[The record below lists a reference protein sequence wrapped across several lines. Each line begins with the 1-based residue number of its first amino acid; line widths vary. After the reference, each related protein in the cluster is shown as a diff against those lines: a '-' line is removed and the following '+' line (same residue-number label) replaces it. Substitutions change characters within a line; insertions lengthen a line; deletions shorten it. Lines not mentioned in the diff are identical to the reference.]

1 MERAITG
8 EILIGAL
15 AEAAGVGVE
24 TIRFYEREG
33 LLPEPLRSS
42 SGYRLYDADA
52 VRRVRFIRRAK
63 ALGFTLS
70 ETRELLELRVTD
82 PLSCEDIAAR
92 ARRKIAVIEDRIGE
106 LKRISGVLHELVQA
120 CADRDVTGECP
131 ILDAL
136 DDEYEPRA

>member
-8 EILIGAL
+8 DMLIGAL

-82 PLSCEDIAAR
+82 PLSCDDVSAR
-92 ARRKIAVIEDRIGE
+92 ARRKVAVIEDRIGE

>member
-8 EILIGAL
+8 EMLIGAL

-70 ETRELLELRVTD
+70 ETGELLELRVTD
-82 PLSCEDIAAR
+82 PLSCDDIAAR